1 MGQTMNGDPWVTV
14 GEVLAGILFTL
25 WVLAMIVKAV
35 QAITK
40 PPRRPLP
47 PEVARYL
54 NQAAARRAARKP
66 QPQQG
71 REG

>member
-35 QAITK
+35 QAVTK
-40 PPRRPLP
+40 PAPRVKLP
-47 PEVARYL
+47 PEIAKKL
-54 NQAAARRAARKP
+54 NQAAARKAMRNQRKM
-66 QPQQG
+66 
-71 REG
+71 R